1 MESANPS
8 KPKTTFYRR
17 LYVAHLIDVG
27 INTIPLI
34 MEKTG
39 MPRRTVQD
47 VIFALEDMDIH
58 CEFVGAT
65 KNGHY
70 EIKDWA
76 AINKSWTIKNLQ
88 YVVDVLEKS
97 C

>member
-1 MESANPS
+1 MIIANPS
-8 KPKTTFYRR
+8 KPKSAFFRR
-17 LYVAHLIDVG
+17 LYIAYLIDTG

-39 MPRRTVQD
+39 MHRRTVQD
-47 VIFALEDMDIH
+47 VIFALAEMDIK
-58 CEFVGAT
+58 CEFQGAT

-70 EIKDWA
+70 VITDWA
-76 AINKSWTIKNLQ
+76 AINKVWTAKNLQ
-88 YVVDVLEKS
+88 YVVDVLQLD